1 MRVPERATHR
11 VVGAILRRRN
21 RLLLCHRHPDREWYP
36 DVWDVPGGHVEPCET
51 PSDAL
56 VRELREEL
64 GVELS
69 LPLGSPFGQ
78 LTDAAT
84 QIEMTIWLIDYDGAV
99 ANRSPEEHDEVRW
112 IAAHEISGLALAHS
126 GYAAIFDRALRT

>member
-1 MRVPERATHR
+1 
-11 VVGAILRRRN
+11 
-21 RLLLCHRHPDREWYP
+21 
-36 DVWDVPGGHVEPCET
+36 
-51 PSDAL
+51 

-69 LPLGSPFGQ
+69 LPLGSPFGR

-99 ANRSPEEHDEVRW
+99 ANRSPEEHDELRW
-112 IAAHEISGLALAHS
+112 IAAREISGLALAHS
-126 GYAAIFDRALRT
+126 GYAAIFDRALHT